1 MWILRNSGEKKFHK
15 FGTFLCFICYLSLNK
30 NAKVGLKKEK
40 ILIGSSKIFLDTTQ
54 HVANGNKFAR
64 PKLSQ
69 TDHRVDARNA
79 G

>member
-40 ILIGSSKIFLDTTQ
+40 ILIGSWLTKVVRYSRTQLNMLLTEINLLDPNYHRLTT
-54 HVANGNKFAR
+54 G
-64 PKLSQ
+64 
-69 TDHRVDARNA
+69 
-79 G
+79 